1 MRGQYSEE
9 KIKEAL
15 RPCHSADA
23 ALNRKLI
30 DYAKEKEREE
40 ELQKS
45 GVMRMDLRRRFAT
58 AAAAFAAVLILGTG
72 AYAATQYF
80 SLDFFAS
87 RNDGP
92 KLTEEVKQMIE
103 EKPEVTV
110 QKTEGSRDI
119 LNYEVSEVLCD
130 SRNLVATVEISVK
143 DPEKYFVF
151 TGTDDVDTPMEILQ
165 MGIDSMDSIGTY
177 CKKRGIQPVL
187 VDVDCFDKETGRLLS
202 NSLAS
207 TKYNSPGKV
216 TFMFAANR
224 LTADREFVMGLKPT
238 VLLYDGGKYVSTY
251 RDDVLKVQVKDHST
265 EQTAFYEPETKGF
278 VEVDG
283 GQHSVSI
290 DSVELTSTEVGSYLT
305 VDYTLQGKKSEECYT
320 FWALCDADGK
330 EVSYHPLVSDEGCQC
345 LGGDHWQSRADFV
358 NIGQPDVIH
367 IRGIAEDGG
376 RVITL
381 KKKK

>member
-80 SLDFFAS
+80 GLDFFAS

-143 DPEKYFVF
+143 EPDKYFVF
-151 TGTDDVDTPMEILQ
+151 TGTDDVVTPMEILQ
-165 MGIDSMDSIGTY
+165 MGIDSMDTIGTY
-177 CKKRGIQPVL
+177 CKKRGMQPVL
-187 VDVDCFDKETGRLLS
+187 VDVDCFDEKTGRLLS

-207 TKYNSPGKV
+207 TKYTSPGKV
-216 TFMFAANR
+216 TYMFSANR

-238 VLLYDGGKYVSTY
+238 VCLFDGEKQVAIY
-251 RDDVLKVQVKDHST
+251 RDDLLEVQVKDKST
-265 EQTAFYEPETKGF
+265 EQTAFYEPEKKEP
-278 VEVDG
+278 VEVAG
-283 GQHSVSI
+283 GNSCSI
-290 DSVELTSTEVGSYLT
+290 DRAELISTEVGSYLT
-305 VDYTLQGKKSEECYT
+305 VDYTWHGEKSDECQI
-320 FWALCDADGK
+320 FWTLCDADGK
-330 EVSYHPLVSDEGCQC
+330 EVSRNPLVVDGGCEW
-345 LGGDHWQSRADFV
+345 LGGKHWQSKLEFV

-367 IRGIAEDGG
+367 IREIAEDGG